1 MRVNWKAMAENPLAF
16 CSADSIPLGFIW
28 DDLSHMQIQMID
40 KLLDHWYQ
48 RQDEG
53 KVGLEFRGCLPKDMS
68 RHDRHRQSKAHRDR
82 PEEEDE
88 KEIDVGKGKAP
99 SKGNK
104 PEDIIDL
111 NAPSSTLHK
120 TAQDK
125 VSYLKNLSSEPA
137 YQAMV
142 QALEQSK
149 QVFDFSTIV

>member
-1 MRVNWKAMAENPLAF
+1 MVLLLLLVLPVWFPKLSLGPLT
-16 CSADSIPLGFIW
+16 
-28 DDLSHMQIQMID
+28 
-40 KLLDHWYQ
+40 
-48 RQDEG
+48 
-53 KVGLEFRGCLPKDMS
+53 
-68 RHDRHRQSKAHRDR
+68 
-82 PEEEDE
+82 
-88 KEIDVGKGKAP
+88 EIDVGKGKVP

-104 PEDIIDL
+104 PEDIIDP

-149 QVFDFSTIV
+149 QVFDFSTIVWFLLNLL